1 MDAREVMTH
10 VANINKA
17 VEEKLPPAHLVDLL
31 KSLKTGVV
39 ATEKLLRETKVGMAV
54 NKLRTN
60 SDKNVSD
67 LAKEIVAK
75 WKQDVHQKAKPS
87 ARAQD
92 KTRSTASPTTSQRP
106 ITPPKPASKKLESHS
121 KVDPS
126 LRSKTADGVNYH
138 VTEDKTR
145 NNCVGILYDGLCLD
159 SGEDP
164 DHILALAKS
173 LEEDVFT
180 NHKRKIEAQYKRRI
194 QTLFLNL
201 KDKNNPNLRKR
212 VIQGEIPTARLA
224 TMESK
229 EMASEERKK
238 ENEALEKENMRESM
252 VAKAQKSISDQ
263 LQCGKC
269 GKKRVS
275 YTQAQTRSADEPM
288 TTFCTCEYCGN
299 MWKFS

>member
-17 VEEKLPPAHLVDLL
+17 VEEKLPPAHLVDIL
-31 KSLKTGVV
+31 KSLETGVV

-60 SDKNVSD
+60 PDKNVKD

-106 ITPPKPASKKLESHS
+106 ITPPKPAGKKLESHS

-126 LRSKTADGVNYH
+126 LRSKTADDVNYH
-138 VTEDKTR
+138 VTGDKTR
-145 NNCVGILYDGLCLD
+145 DNCVGILYDGLCLD
-159 SGEDP
+159 SDAAP
-164 DHILALAKS
+164 DRILALAKS

-180 NHKRKIEAQYKRRI
+180 NHKRKIETQYKRRI

-212 VIQGEIPTARLA
+212 VIQGEIPTTRLA

-252 VAKAQKSISDQ
+252 VAKAEKSISDQ